1 MPADIEAGR
10 APGKDIK
17 PPPGVILKTEEQIEG
32 IRKSCQLTK
41 DTLDMVANRIS
52 EGITTNEINEWVHD
66 FTISHGG
73 VPAPLDYNG
82 FPKSVCTSLNNV
94 ICHGIPD
101 DTVLKNG
108 DIINVDVTVILNGY
122 YGDASRMFI
131 IGETTPEAEKLVQVS
146 KECLD
151 IGIAQVKP
159 YADIG
164 EVGYAIEQH
173 ARANKFSVVRDYGG
187 HGIGVKFHENPHVHH
202 YGSKRRGIVMVPNMT
217 FTIEPMINSGRYE
230 TRLLGDNWTAVTVD
244 GGLSAQWEHT
254 VLVTEDGMEIL
265 TA

>member
-1 MPADIEAGR
+1 
-10 APGKDIK
+10 
-17 PPPGVILKTEEQIEG
+17 
-32 IRKSCQLTK
+32 
-41 DTLDMVANRIS
+41 MVANRIS